1 MRVLQVV
8 RLAHDPTT
16 EFIDMRG
23 YGAEMPDK
31 FELNAV
37 NGNLSS
43 RAPLYSSNLVQYKYA
58 PYSADFVAWTH
69 LAKTTQITCNAP
81 HQSNI
86 NDAYFATSGVHSKA
100 AIFLPSNVSVGDT
113 IKFAY
118 DGMTYTTFVRDI
130 VPVPDASFHMVWHT
144 IGYVRAPKQSE
155 LIWITNS
162 AARRKLHRASVNE
175 SERERVKPHTFP
187 LTS

>member
-1 MRVLQVV
+1 MPNERRIPLLKNARVSKF
-8 RLAHDPTT
+8 RCACCKWCASRTT

-69 LAKTTQITCNAP
+69 LAKTTQITCAMRRTR
-81 HQSNI
+81 
-86 NDAYFATSGVHSKA
+86 ATSTMPTLYLLCDIGRA
-100 AIFLPSNVSVGDT
+100 FQGGDPP
-113 IKFAY
+113 AVQC
-118 DGMTYTTFVRDI
+118 VRWR
-130 VPVPDASFHMVWHT
+130 H
-144 IGYVRAPKQSE
+144 
-155 LIWITNS
+155 N
-162 AARRKLHRASVNE
+162 
-175 SERERVKPHTFP
+175 
-187 LTS
+187 